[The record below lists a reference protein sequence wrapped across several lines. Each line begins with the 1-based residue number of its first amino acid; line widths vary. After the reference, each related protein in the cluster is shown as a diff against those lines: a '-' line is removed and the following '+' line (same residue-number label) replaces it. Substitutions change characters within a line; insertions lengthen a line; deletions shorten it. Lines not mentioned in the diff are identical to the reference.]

1 LKPFVLS
8 NPHLSLFL
16 QKKSTDLCTD
26 INVIHWRIEM
36 STLFERFRNWQVDL
50 SKRPHV
56 RACDRHLIGSEFFI
70 GIPGFPLTTRE
81 QNLDERL
88 KIQRMFQSKGRDPDS
103 LKKIPIE
110 FRDEKFWEVYV
121 DSLMV
126 FERDEEALRTV
137 IDAIKIYPRN
147 HLLWTDRFMIEER
160 IMR

>member
-1 LKPFVLS
+1 
-8 NPHLSLFL
+8 
-16 QKKSTDLCTD
+16 
-26 INVIHWRIEM
+26 M
-36 STLFERFRNWQVDL
+36 SSLFERFHNWQVDL

-56 RACDRHLIGSEFFI
+56 RACDRHLIGSELFI
-70 GIPGFPLTTRE
+70 GIPGVPLTTRE

-88 KIQRMFQSKGRDPDS
+88 RIQRMFQSKGRDPDR

-110 FRDEKFWEVYV
+110 FRDEKFWEMYV

-126 FERDEEALRTV
+126 FERDEEALHTA

-147 HLLWTDRFMIEER
+147 HVLWTDRFMIEER